1 MDGGSL
7 PAPCYNLTDP
17 PLPQERNPE
26 YAARLQAL
34 LRRLE
39 FSPEDCG
46 GVS

>member
-34 LRRLE
+34 LRRLKFPSE
-39 FSPEDCG
+39 YCDS
-46 GVS
+46 VS